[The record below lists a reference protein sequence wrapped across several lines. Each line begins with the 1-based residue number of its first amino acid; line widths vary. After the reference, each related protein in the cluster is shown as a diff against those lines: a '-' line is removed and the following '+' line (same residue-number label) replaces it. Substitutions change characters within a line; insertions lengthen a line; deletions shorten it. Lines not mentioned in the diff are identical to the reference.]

1 MLGSNSEA
9 GRAVRTIVE
18 IYRINIIVGQLGS
31 RMELEQTWRKP
42 LVGFHTTDAVVS
54 NWGVCV
60 DGGAALLRETGRK
73 SSFTEL
79 RCDWMSLRCQRDG
92 QKEMTTTLLE
102 TWFATEGRDRGQ
114 SVDLGNNSTDVVTA
128 AY

>member
-1 MLGSNSEA
+1 M
-9 GRAVRTIVE
+9 
-18 IYRINIIVGQLGS
+18 
-31 RMELEQTWRKP
+31 
-42 LVGFHTTDAVVS
+42 VVPPTER
-54 NWGVCV
+54 
-60 DGGAALLRETGRK
+60 DRRK
-73 SSFTEL
+73 SRFTEL

-92 QKEMTTTLLE
+92 QKEMTTTLLD